1 VDADYLRDLADL
13 AFRMLHVVA
22 GIAWIGA
29 SFYFIRLDLGLAPPK
44 EPREGVAGEYW
55 GVHGGGFYHSQ
66 KYKVAPPVL
75 PDHLHWFKWEA
86 YTTWLSGFSL
96 LVVLYWLDAG
106 TRLVDPTVADLEPW
120 QAASLSAA
128 GLVLAWLVYD
138 LACRLLIEDR
148 LVAIAVAALVTV
160 SAFAASQ
167 LFAARA
173 SYLQVGAML
182 GTIMAANVF
191 FVIIPAHREL
201 VRAKEEGR
209 EPNPLPGL
217 RAKQRSVHN
226 NYLTLPV
233 VFTMLAGHFPLA
245 FGSDHAWLV
254 LLAIFAIVAA
264 IRHFF
269 NRWHTGKR
277 DWWILGAAAVAAV
290 ALAVVLAPENVDPAT
305 VPADDE
311 AASIAQQRCAGC
323 HSGLGAPLG
332 IRLTNAEQLGRH
344 ADQVKAMV
352 EAGAM
357 PPGNVTGMTDDERA
371 QLVAWAAAHG

>member
-290 ALAVVLAPENVDPAT
+290 ALAVVLAPEDVDPAT